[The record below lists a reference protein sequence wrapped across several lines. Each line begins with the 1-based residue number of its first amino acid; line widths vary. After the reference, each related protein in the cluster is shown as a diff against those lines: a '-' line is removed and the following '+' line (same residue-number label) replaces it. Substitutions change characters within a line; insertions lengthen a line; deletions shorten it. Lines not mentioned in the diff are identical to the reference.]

1 MIDNVKYGLKLSGF
15 GAFSFIKVAVFGLFS
30 AVVSLITGIILLSNA
45 SGTNEAGEVYESSF
59 STFIKDSP
67 YLSVLLLITLISI
80 YFVFSF
86 STQYAF
92 RKVARRI
99 LDDKAESFLEP
110 IMDKAMDKTMGRID
124 ETEKQNMVQRGMD
137 YSVLKLQ
144 TINNVKQETNNK
156 WLRYLLVLGFSKLK
170 LDDIP
175 FDDPKFNVRSEIKT
189 RVIEGIKDFATPDKQ
204 FFWMIIGYHWIA
216 VLIIAFMR

>member
-1 MIDNVKYGLKLSGF
+1 MRDNVKYGLKLSSF
-15 GAFSFIKVAVFGLFS
+15 GAFSFIKFAVFGVFS
-30 AVVSLITGIILLSNA
+30 AVLSLIIGIVLLSSS
-45 SGTNEAGEVYESSF
+45 SGTNSAGQMYASSF

-67 YLSVLLLITLISI
+67 YLSVLLLITLLSI

-124 ETEKQNMVQRGMD
+124 ETERQNMVQRGMD

-156 WLRYLLVLGFSKLK
+156 WLRYLLVLGFSKLR

-175 FDDPKFNVRSEIKT
+175 FDDPKFNARSEIKT
-189 RVIEGIKDFATPDKQ
+189 RVIQGIKDFATPDKQ
-204 FFWMIIGYHWIA
+204 FFWMIIGYHWI
-216 VLIIAFMR
+216 VIVVIAFMR